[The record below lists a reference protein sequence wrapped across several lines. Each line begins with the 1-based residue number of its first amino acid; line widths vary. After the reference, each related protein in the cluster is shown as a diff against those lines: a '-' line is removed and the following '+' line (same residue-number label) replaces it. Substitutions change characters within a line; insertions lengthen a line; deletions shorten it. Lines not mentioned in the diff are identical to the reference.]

1 MLNKTQLLNTIRYNA
16 CQIKIEAAATTA
28 TLSNY
33 DYLLNLS
40 KRMDAIESA
49 VHVLSRFGILFCFG
63 NSPVANLITNSIH
76 RTMVALIP
84 SFGLGDFDWEGTG
97 EDLTRLVHGAWVVL
111 RDCGEDGLAQSI
123 CDRHNLFVTMCE
135 MQEKLDEQWLTDLAN
150 D

>member
-1 MLNKTQLLNTIRYNA
+1 MSKLSMHSIRYNA
-16 CQIKIEAAATTA
+16 NQILVESRAKTA
-28 TLSNY
+28 TLDNY
-33 DYLLNLS
+33 DYLFNFV
-40 KRMDAIESA
+40 KRLDTISLCIMSEQG
-49 VHVLSRFGILFCFG
+49 FE
-63 NSPVANLITNSIH
+63 NEPVANIVANSIH
-76 RTMVALIP
+76 KAMVALIP

-111 RDCGEDGLAQSI
+111 RDCGEDGMAQAI

>member
-1 MLNKTQLLNTIRYNA
+1 MDKTQSLHTIRYNA
-16 CQIKIEAAATTA
+16 NQILVESRFETA
-28 TLSNY
+28 TLNNY
-33 DYLLNLS
+33 DYLFNFV
-40 KRMDAIESA
+40 KRLDTISSCIQKLDADFE
-49 VHVLSRFGILFCFG
+49 
-63 NSPVANLITNSIH
+63 NEPVANIVANSIH
-76 RTMVALIP
+76 KAMVALIP
-84 SFGLGDFDWEGTG
+84 AYGLGDFDWEGTG

>member
-49 VHVLSRFGILFCFG
+49 AHVLFRLGEDFD
-63 NSPVANLITNSIH
+63 NHPVANLVTNSIH

-84 SFGLGDFDWEGTG
+84 SFGLGDFDWDGVG
-97 EDLTRLVHGAWVVL
+97 EDLNHLVLKSHGIL
-111 RDCGEDGLAQSI
+111 LDCGEDGLAVAV
-123 CDRHNLFVTMCE
+123 CERHNLFVTMCE
-135 MQEKLDEQWLTDLAN
+135 LQEKLDEEWLTDLAN

>member
-1 MLNKTQLLNTIRYNA
+1 MFNKTQLLNTIRYNA
-16 CQIKIEAAATTA
+16 CQIKIDKASPTA

-49 VHVLSRFGILFCFG
+49 IHVLYRLGEEFDT
-63 NSPVANLITNSIH
+63 SPVSNLVTNSIH

-84 SFGLGDFDWEGTG
+84 SFGLGDFDWAGVG
-97 EDLTRLVHGAWVVL
+97 EDLNHLVLKANGIL
-111 RDCGEDGLAQSI
+111 RDCGEDGMAQGV

-135 MQEKLDEQWLTDLAN
+135 LQEKLDEQWLTDLAN

>member
-1 MLNKTQLLNTIRYNA
+1 MDKTQSLRAIRYNA
-16 CQIKIEAAATTA
+16 NQILVESRAKTA
-28 TLSNY
+28 TLDNY
-33 DYLLNLS
+33 DYLFLFV
-40 KRMDAIESA
+40 KRLDTISLCIM
-49 VHVLSRFGILFCFG
+49 FGQGFE
-63 NSPVANLITNSIH
+63 NEPVANIVANSIH
-76 RTMVALIP
+76 KAMVALIP

-111 RDCGEDGLAQSI
+111 RDCGEDGMAQAI